1 MMTTKDAFIANVF
14 EVFFDIQFL
23 FEVPAGAQ
31 CFVMRLNQSTKVL
44 ANTLLEK
51 DELENLVDYI
61 PKLMQLDIGR
71 IWRSKI

>member
-51 DELENLVDYI
+51 DELENRLYTKVNAARYWAYLEI
-61 PKLMQLDIGR
+61 
-71 IWRSKI
+71 